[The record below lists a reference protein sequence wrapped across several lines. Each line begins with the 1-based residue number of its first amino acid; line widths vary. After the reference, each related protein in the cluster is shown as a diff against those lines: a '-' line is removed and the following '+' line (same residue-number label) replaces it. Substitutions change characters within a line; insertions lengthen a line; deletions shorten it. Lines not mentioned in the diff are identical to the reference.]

1 MRKQAI
7 VLTFAESVENHVGN
21 QQIGT
26 QSTKGWS
33 CEQLGNIK
41 NKLEKDG
48 IEVEYINLNKF
59 NEGKGEEAAVL
70 VIRDG
75 VENLFGENMIDL
87 FENLTRLEWD
97 KKYWDTRRKKV
108 LNKLA
113 RYNLCFAVVSQEP
126 DYENGKGR
134 VYTFE
139 DAYLVNMRKRIEE
152 LMKDKLFAEGNYYYD
167 MNKKCGGI
175 GMHGD
180 TERRKVFGV
189 NLGNIQRYL
198 VFQWYLK
205 SESVGDRCE
214 IKLKNGDCYIMSEK
228 AVGYDWKSRS
238 KLTLRHGAGLQDSKF
253 IQKKVSVDKSI
264 DHDCEIN
271 IHSKTTR
278 TVKASHKLQRYKSS
292 YIFFCV
298 ENHSNVKA
306 ELGDYASSPKVI
318 SALVAKWN
326 ELKNSKNASDKQKL
340 KKYEAAAQ
348 ADKEK
353 ENHDAEMSDDE
364 PPSEDFSKIK
374 LTNNKKR

>member
-1 MRKQAI
+1 MTKQAI

-26 QSTKGWS
+26 QSTTGWS
-33 CEQLGNIK
+33 CEHLDNIK
-41 NKLEKDG
+41 NKLENDG
-48 IEVEYINLNKF
+48 IIVESINLNKF
-59 NEGKGEEAAVL
+59 NKGKGEEATVL

-75 VENLFGENMIDL
+75 VEQLFGENMKEL
-87 FENLTRLEWD
+87 FDNLARLEWD

-108 LNKLA
+108 LNKIA
-113 RYNLCFAVVSQEP
+113 RHNLCFAGVSQEP
-126 DYENGKGR
+126 DYKNGKGR

-139 DAYLVNMRKRIEE
+139 DAYLVNMRKHIEE
-152 LMKDKLFAEGNYYYD
+152 LMEDKLFAEGNYYYD

-189 NLGNIQRYL
+189 NLGTIERYL

-264 DHDCEIN
+264 VHDCERN
-271 IHSKTTR
+271 IHNKTSR
-278 TVKASHKLQRYKSS
+278 AVKASYKLQRGKSP

-298 ENHSNVKA
+298 ENRSKVKE

-318 SALVAKWN
+318 SALVTKWN
-326 ELKNSKNASDKQKL
+326 ILNNSKKASDKQQL

-353 ENHDAEMSDDE
+353 ESHDAERSDEE
-364 PPSEDFSKIK
+364 P
-374 LTNNKKR
+374 R